1 MGMTVYLFR
10 HGETDWNKEKRL
22 QGQSDVPLNEFGRE
36 LAVKT
41 AEALKDIRF
50 DAAFSSPLCR
60 AAETARILLGDRDV
74 PLILDERLRE
84 IHFGECEGVEFA
96 NAKKDPVH
104 PLHYFFR
111 MPERYVPPAGA
122 ETLEAVAARGR
133 EFVRERLLPLEE
145 KCGNVL
151 VVAHG
156 AFNRALVNPL
166 AGIPLEDFWHIG
178 LGNCAATI
186 LSLEGG
192 ALTVLEESKVYYG
205 EPVNVRP

>member
-41 AEALKDIRF
+41 AEALKGIRF
-50 DAAFSSPLCR
+50 GAAFSSPLCR

-96 NAKKDPVH
+96 NAKKDPAH
-104 PLHYFFR
+104 PL
-111 MPERYVPPAGA
+111 P
-122 ETLEAVAARGR
+122 
-133 EFVRERLLPLEE
+133 
-145 KCGNVL
+145 
-151 VVAHG
+151 
-156 AFNRALVNPL
+156 
-166 AGIPLEDFWHIG
+166 
-178 LGNCAATI
+178 
-186 LSLEGG
+186 
-192 ALTVLEESKVYYG
+192 
-205 EPVNVRP
+205 